1 MFLSCFAFLAHVFL
15 FDTSLHPA
23 PSSCVIASRPPART
37 TTLGPAPSEPR
48 KYDLIVYGATGFT
61 GTLVAKYLAATAPPS
76 LKFALAGRSEAKLQ
90 ALASSISSRSVP
102 IVVAD
107 GGYAAALKSLALSA
121 TTVITTAGPYTLY
134 GKPLL
139 AACALAGT
147 NYADLSGEFFF
158 QKDMI
163 LEYDAA
169 AAKSGA
175 KIVIA
180 SGYDSVPFDLG
191 TDFALSLL
199 DARKCHWRGCEA
211 NTRSGCGGES
221 ASPASVALTKVT
233 SVVTVCHGAASGGTI
248 ASAAQ
253 GLKDMYAGI
262 TSGSMTLAD
271 TQDPYMLVPEAKGFG
286 LGCVAVD
293 TEATGWGSLPRFDW
307 TARVLGVP
315 HFMAYIN
322 SRVVRRSQYLLRPA
336 RRLSYREG
344 MSVWSLVDAM
354 LWGAPYFWSEKDKL
368 GPAQGEGPSP
378 DMQLNGGFEVKIF
391 AEERDAGGKQ
401 VGDLVEIKCVGAG
414 DPGACTCCCCFCCVH
429 CVF

>member
-1 MFLSCFAFLAHVFL
+1 MHLLCILLFLSCFAFLVHVFIY
-15 FDTSLHPA
+15 DPSLHPE
-23 PSSCVIASRPPART
+23 PSSCVVTGRPPAGT
-37 TTLGPAPSEPR
+37 PAPSEPR

-107 GGYAAALKSLALSA
+107 GDDAAALKSLALSA
-121 TTVITTAGPYTLY
+121 TTVITTAGPYTLF
-134 GKPLL
+134 GRPLL

-175 KIVIA
+175 KIVVA

-199 DARKCHWRGCEA
+199 DARKSSA
-211 NTRSGCGGES
+211 
-221 ASPASVALTKVT
+221 ASPVALTKVT

-271 TQDPYMLVPEAKGFG
+271 TQDPYMLVPEAMGFG
-286 LGCVAVD
+286 HGCVAVD

-322 SRVVRRSQYLLRPA
+322 SRVIRRSQYLLRPE

-401 VGDLVEIKCVGAG
+401 VGDLVEIKCMGAG
-414 DPGACTCCCCFCCVH
+414 DPGACTCCCCFRCVY